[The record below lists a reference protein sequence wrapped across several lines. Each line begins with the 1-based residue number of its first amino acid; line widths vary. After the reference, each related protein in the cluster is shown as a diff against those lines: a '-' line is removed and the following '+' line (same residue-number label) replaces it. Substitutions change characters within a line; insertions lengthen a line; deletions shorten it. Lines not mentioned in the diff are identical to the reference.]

1 MDDSLI
7 KNLLFQRKEE
17 GLQEASRKYARL
29 YLSVIGEILDDSADI
44 EECANDVLL
53 SLWNSIP
60 PADPDNL
67 SAYIGKIARR
77 IAIDRLRYNHRQKRN
92 RDYQMSLAELEEC
105 LTDESD
111 SSSALLRQEELSRVL
126 SDFIRG
132 LDPETRVLFVRRYVY
147 TESVSSLAKRFQ
159 MKEGTVSVRL
169 LRARKKLK
177 TFLEKEGIHI

>member
-1 MDDSLI
+1 M
-7 KNLLFQRKEE
+7 
-17 GLQEASRKYARL
+17 
-29 YLSVIGEILDDSADI
+29 
-44 EECANDVLL
+44 
-53 SLWNSIP
+53 
-60 PADPDNL
+60 
-67 SAYIGKIARR
+67 
-77 IAIDRLRYNHRQKRN
+77 
-92 RDYQMSLAELEEC
+92 
-105 LTDESD
+105 
-111 SSSALLRQEELSRVL
+111 L